1 MAGQGGMSG
10 VARRAVARPDGAVLH
25 AEAHG
30 QGPAVVF
37 AHGLGG
43 SHLSWWQQ
51 VARFAPSHR
60 CIVFAHRGFAPSVAP
75 GGVVDPACFAQ
86 DLAAVLDAFAVE
98 AAVLV
103 GQSMGGW
110 TVLDFALEHPGRVR
124 GLVLSATTGA
134 IDPAALGEDLRAPLA
149 AWAAQAQARRAACA
163 VAGIH
168 PAAGARMA
176 REQPA
181 LHHLYQQI
189 DAGSAGLDKQ
199 ALRARLVTT
208 RIRDAGCARRVVCP
222 VLVAMGEEDIVVP
235 ALVAARLAAAFPA
248 GTARLYP
255 ETGHSPYFERAAAF
269 DADLARFLA
278 AL

>member
-1 MAGQGGMSG
+1 MPA
-10 VARRAVARPDGAVLH
+10 VERRMVVRPDGAGIH
-25 AEAHG
+25 AEAWG
-30 QGPAVVF
+30 SGPALVF

-60 CIVFAHRGFAPSVAP
+60 CIVFAHRGFGPSVAP
-75 GGVVDPACFAQ
+75 AGGVDPACYAP
-86 DLAAVLDAFAVE
+86 DLEAVLDAFAVDS
-98 AAVLV
+98 AVLV

-110 TVLDFALEHPGRVR
+110 TVLDFALAHPRRVR
-124 GLVLSATTGA
+124 GLVLSATSGS
-134 IDPAALGEDLRAPLA
+134 IDPRTLGEDLQAPLA
-149 AWAAQAQARRAACA
+149 AWAAQAETARAACA
-163 VAGIH
+163 AAGIH

-189 DAGSAGLDKQ
+189 DAGSAALDKQ
-199 ALRARLVTT
+199 ALRARLVAA
-208 RIRDAGCARRVVCP
+208 RSRDAGVARRIACP
-222 VLVAMGEEDIVVP
+222 ALVAMGEEDIVVP

-248 GTARLYP
+248 GAARLYA

-269 DADLARFLA
+269 GADLAAFLA